1 MMKHLN
7 IGNKQN
13 SWKKIRDIAIW
24 PLRVYV
30 YYKTRTSIIFNTFL
44 CLSRKCRTK
53 LIELFD
59 FFIRVLFVT
68 QNCLQWKLCWAC
80 FFLNTSCTIGF
91 RCGHLGGFGADM
103 FEAEINKLKEKNR
116 TLCLPS
122 RSLTI
127 NQVII
132 QTRINVSQGKPTD
145 LRLNWPRI
153 WTNVK
158 KEGWPSPVFRREA
171 WILLTC
177 LICLNVLEIPI
188 ASKGSDFD
196 RESTQKFSTRKRQK
210 VTHIYSIQWWLDR
223 ADPIRRIV
231 EKTALD
237 FIYMYL
243 PRLVLF

>member
-1 MMKHLN
+1 MKVV
-7 IGNKQN
+7 
-13 SWKKIRDIAIW
+13 
-24 PLRVYV
+24 LRL
-30 YYKTRTSIIFNTFL
+30 FL
-44 CLSRKCRTK
+44 PKH
-53 LIELFD
+53 ELYDRERHIKF
-59 FFIRVLFVT
+59 
-68 QNCLQWKLCWAC
+68 
-80 FFLNTSCTIGF
+80 G
-91 RCGHLGGFGADM
+91 GHLKGFGADM

-153 WTNVK
+153 WTNEK

-177 LICLNVLEIPI
+177 PICLNVLEIPI

-210 VTHIYSIQWWLDR
+210 VTHIYSIQWWLDW

-237 FIYMYL
+237 FIYMFL